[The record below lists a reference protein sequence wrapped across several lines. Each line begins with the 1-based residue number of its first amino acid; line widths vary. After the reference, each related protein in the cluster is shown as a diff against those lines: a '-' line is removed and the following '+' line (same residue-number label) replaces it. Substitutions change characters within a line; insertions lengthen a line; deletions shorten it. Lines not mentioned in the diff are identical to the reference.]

1 MDILELNA
9 NCIKH
14 NLDLVVLYS
23 RMSQAH
29 AENEEFEEALFYDQK
44 AMASLEDAMHIIKK
58 YL

>member
-9 NCIKH
+9 KCIKH

-29 AENEEFEEALFYDQK
+29 AENEEYEEALFYDQK
-44 AMASLEDAMHIIKK
+44 AMTSLEEVMHIIKK